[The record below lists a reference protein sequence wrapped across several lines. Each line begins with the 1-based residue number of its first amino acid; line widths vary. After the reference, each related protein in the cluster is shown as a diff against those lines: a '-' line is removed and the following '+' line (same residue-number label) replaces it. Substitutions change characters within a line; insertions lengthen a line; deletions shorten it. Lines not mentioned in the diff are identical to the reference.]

1 MRSKIEWTFVGNH
14 DKDWRSREYMRQCAV
29 IALVGGRVFRGFG
42 TSVRR
47 AKAAVRSAVRD
58 TNWPA

>member
-1 MRSKIEWTFVGNH
+1 MHQKIEWTAVVEYR
-14 DKDWRSREYMRQCAV
+14 DWRFNESMRQCAV
-29 IALVGGRVFRGFG
+29 VALVGGRVFRGFG

-47 AKAAVRSAVRD
+47 AKAAVRAAVRD